1 MKKAKIFITTTLL
14 AATISSNAYAGSWQQ
29 NETGYWW
36 QNDDGSYPV
45 NTWQWVDGNN
55 DGISESYY
63 FNENGY
69 CLMNTITPDGFTVD
83 ANGAWTVNGIIQT
96 QAVTPAENPVP
107 QLDSAPMATGI
118 STTPYEGYT
127 IVVNTSTKKYH
138 TLGCRFVDQMNT
150 SNTAYSNDAVL
161 LESQEYEACKVC
173 H

>member
-1 MKKAKIFITTTLL
+1 MKKTKIFATAALL
-14 AATISSNAYAGSWQQ
+14 ATIISSNAYAGSWQQ

-45 NTWQWVDGNN
+45 NTWQWIDGNN

-69 CLMNTITPDGFTVD
+69 CLMNTITPEGFTVD
-83 ANGAWTVNGIIQT
+83 ANGAWTVNGSVQT
-96 QAVTPAENPVP
+96 QTAAPAENPAP
-107 QLDSAPMATGI
+107 QPEPESAATGI

-127 IVVNTSTKKYH
+127 IVVNTNTKKYH
-138 TLGCRFVDQMNT
+138 TPGCRFVDQMND
-150 SNTAYSNDAVL
+150 SNTAYSNDGGL
-161 LESQEYEACKVC
+161 LESQGYEACKVC